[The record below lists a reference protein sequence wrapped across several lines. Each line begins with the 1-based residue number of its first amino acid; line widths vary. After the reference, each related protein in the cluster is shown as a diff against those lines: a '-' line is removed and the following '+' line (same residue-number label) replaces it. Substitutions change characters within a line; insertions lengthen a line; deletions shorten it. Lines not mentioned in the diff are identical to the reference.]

1 VVFDESRE
9 QKIRALLSQL
19 SGVEGVQI
27 QEDAQGRIQTLAI
40 QVSNDIDARR
50 LTRDVESAL
59 LSGLGLTIDH
69 RAIAISPNGFNSA
82 QNGSQESPETRSVR
96 SLRGESWQEP
106 SQPGVSDDRRIRF
119 LSARCLPDGELY
131 VEITVELQIRGETYA
146 GQIRDA
152 DTPRGRLLAA
162 ARATLRALAPT
173 LEGEMAFVLEGL
185 EEFTVQDAVGI
196 LAILGVRSGHHRSY
210 FHGSAII
217 RQDPVEAAVRAVL
230 DALNRHWAGRTA
242 S

>member
-1 VVFDESRE
+1 V
-9 QKIRALLSQL
+9 
-19 SGVEGVQI
+19 
-27 QEDAQGRIQTLAI
+27 
-40 QVSNDIDARR
+40 
-50 LTRDVESAL
+50 
-59 LSGLGLTIDH
+59 
-69 RAIAISPNGFNSA
+69 
-82 QNGSQESPETRSVR
+82 
-96 SLRGESWQEP
+96 
-106 SQPGVSDDRRIRF
+106 
-119 LSARCLPDGELY
+119 PDGELY

-173 LEGEMAFVLEGL
+173 LEGEAAFVLEGL
-185 EEFTVQDAVGI
+185 EEFTVQDTAGI
-196 LAILGVRSGHHRSY
+196 LAILGARSGHHRSY

-230 DALNRHWAGRTA
+230 DALNRLWAGRTA